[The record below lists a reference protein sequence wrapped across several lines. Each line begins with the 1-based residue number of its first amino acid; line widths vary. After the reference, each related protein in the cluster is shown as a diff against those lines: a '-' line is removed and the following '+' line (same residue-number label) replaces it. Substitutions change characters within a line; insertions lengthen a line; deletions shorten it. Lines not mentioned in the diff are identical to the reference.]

1 MEVVHLEVGDPRWR
15 EVLARVRHDFY
26 HLPEYASLDGEGNHA
41 RPKAYWAQEGDR
53 EFFVPY
59 LQRRCAVLFPGSE
72 EAGNVDDVISP
83 YGYPG
88 ILLSDAAR
96 KSPEFVR
103 GAIGRLSE
111 TLGEQGVCSAFL
123 RMNPLLSGGFATLFP
138 ENFFMPST
146 DTVAMDLSLDD
157 ARIWKNVR
165 DGHQSTI
172 NKCNRLGFV
181 PRMVPFREYIDPFMT
196 IYEETMNRVNARDS
210 YYFGRDYF
218 EKLASMPERVH
229 CCVAELE
236 GHVAAAC
243 IFLECGGIVQAHLGG
258 TKSEYLSKSPF
269 HLVLYHVAGWAKSR
283 GNQYLHLGG
292 GVGGS
297 GDRLLHFKRGFS
309 PLLFPFHTL
318 RLITNEETYR
328 QLTALRAKA
337 SHIAT
342 EEMVKSNYFPAYRS
356 PQ

>member
-1 MEVVHLEVGDPRWR
+1 MEAVHLEVGDPRWR
-15 EVLARVRHDFY
+15 EILERLRHDFY
-26 HLPEYASLDGEGNHA
+26 HLPEYASLDGEREQA
-41 RPKAYWAQEGDR
+41 QPKAFWAREGDR
-53 EFFVPY
+53 EFFIPY
-59 LQRRCAVLFPGSE
+59 LQRRCDVLLPE
-72 EAGNVDDVISP
+72 AAEAGNVYDVISP

-96 KSPEFVR
+96 KSSEFVR
-103 GAIGRLSE
+103 GAIRRLSE
-111 TLGEQGVCSAFL
+111 TLSEQGVCSAFF
-123 RMNPLLSGGFATLFP
+123 RMNPLLSDNFAALFP
-138 ENFFMPST
+138 EDFLMPST

-157 ARIWKNVR
+157 ALIWKNVR

-172 NKCNRLGFV
+172 NKCTRLGFA
-181 PRMVPFREYIDPFMT
+181 PRMVPFREYIEPFMA

-210 YYFGRDYF
+210 YYFGRGYF

-236 GHVAAAC
+236 GNVAAAC
-243 IFLECGGIVQAHLGG
+243 IFFECGGIVQAHLGG

-269 HLVLYHVAGWAKSR
+269 HLVLCHVAGWAKTR
-283 GNQYLHLGG
+283 GNRYLHLGG

-318 RLITNEETYR
+318 RLITNEETYGK
-328 QLTALRAKA
+328 LTALRAKS
-337 SHIAT
+337 SHVST
-342 EEMVKSNYFPAYRS
+342 EEMAKSGYFPAYRS